1 MTVNML
7 GIQED
12 QDSRRTAA
20 TWLWPL
26 LPISVAVFCISALI
40 YYHLNHDQI
49 VVASALQT
57 LVATGYRWFGFA
69 PAFLFCILLL
79 TWSSIW
85 FVTGRIERPVGRL
98 GRLLAMTVMLGV
110 FMNLGDGG
118 LVPAFHKGELGYWL
132 ADRLVGA
139 FGYYKS
145 LIAVWCITFGS
156 LLLATDFFFSDAF
169 ESLRFRGDSLD
180 APAEGVET
188 AVTDHLKGLAA
199 EQARQEASGV
209 VSGSAS
215 TSAVLRTA
223 LVPAEGR
230 EQKAD
235 ADDEVEVE
243 PAVEDHVE
251 PAAYTPRRRSYFE
264 RRYGIAEETPAEGQS
279 EGGWMERAPLED
291 GLIEGSGADAH
302 TPVDGVVSAEAVV
315 SESWLPVAPD
325 EQEIE
330 NPEVFVD
337 ARGLEAE
344 LAVEP
349 DQTEREEVGEEGAD
363 DRSFASGSPVAVAG
377 EFVGSEEPMEP
388 EEPEES
394 VVRLEGPSP
403 EPLELEA
410 AREVAEADAE
420 AEAEVAAE
428 AEREDLRDEPVVSIP
443 RPDPADVQKE
453 NAAKED
459 AQKEPG
465 QAAVRQ
471 QRLFGA
477 GLDEALV
484 AEATETVTSWGRAS
498 ATFLQRKLR
507 IDYELAC
514 QLMVELGA
522 RGVVELE
529 ADASRGRVLQ

>member
-1 MTVNML
+1 
-7 GIQED
+7 
-12 QDSRRTAA
+12 
-20 TWLWPL
+20 
-26 LPISVAVFCISALI
+26 
-40 YYHLNHDQI
+40 
-49 VVASALQT
+49 
-57 LVATGYRWFGFA
+57 
-69 PAFLFCILLL
+69 
-79 TWSSIW
+79 
-85 FVTGRIERPVGRL
+85 
-98 GRLLAMTVMLGV
+98 
-110 FMNLGDGG
+110 
-118 LVPAFHKGELGYWL
+118 
-132 ADRLVGA
+132 
-139 FGYYKS
+139 
-145 LIAVWCITFGS
+145 
-156 LLLATDFFFSDAF
+156 
-169 ESLRFRGDSLD
+169 
-180 APAEGVET
+180 
-188 AVTDHLKGLAA
+188 
-199 EQARQEASGV
+199 
-209 VSGSAS
+209 
-215 TSAVLRTA
+215 
-223 LVPAEGR
+223 
-230 EQKAD
+230 
-235 ADDEVEVE
+235 
-243 PAVEDHVE
+243 
-251 PAAYTPRRRSYFE
+251 
-264 RRYGIAEETPAEGQS
+264 
-279 EGGWMERAPLED
+279 
-291 GLIEGSGADAH
+291 
-302 TPVDGVVSAEAVV
+302 
-315 SESWLPVAPD
+315 
-325 EQEIE
+325 
-330 NPEVFVD
+330 VFVD

-363 DRSFASGSPVAVAG
+363 DRLFASGSPVAVAG

-388 EEPEES
+388 AEPEES
-394 VVRLEGPSP
+394 VVRLEGPSR
-403 EPLELEA
+403 EPLEVEA

-443 RPDPADVQKE
+443 RPDPADVQKEIAQKE

>member
-1 MTVNML
+1 
-7 GIQED
+7 
-12 QDSRRTAA
+12 
-20 TWLWPL
+20 
-26 LPISVAVFCISALI
+26 
-40 YYHLNHDQI
+40 
-49 VVASALQT
+49 
-57 LVATGYRWFGFA
+57 
-69 PAFLFCILLL
+69 
-79 TWSSIW
+79 
-85 FVTGRIERPVGRL
+85 
-98 GRLLAMTVMLGV
+98 
-110 FMNLGDGG
+110 
-118 LVPAFHKGELGYWL
+118 
-132 ADRLVGA
+132 
-139 FGYYKS
+139 
-145 LIAVWCITFGS
+145 
-156 LLLATDFFFSDAF
+156 
-169 ESLRFRGDSLD
+169 
-180 APAEGVET
+180 
-188 AVTDHLKGLAA
+188 
-199 EQARQEASGV
+199 
-209 VSGSAS
+209 
-215 TSAVLRTA
+215 
-223 LVPAEGR
+223 
-230 EQKAD
+230 
-235 ADDEVEVE
+235 
-243 PAVEDHVE
+243 
-251 PAAYTPRRRSYFE
+251 
-264 RRYGIAEETPAEGQS
+264 
-279 EGGWMERAPLED
+279 
-291 GLIEGSGADAH
+291 
-302 TPVDGVVSAEAVV
+302 
-315 SESWLPVAPD
+315 
-325 EQEIE
+325 
-330 NPEVFVD
+330 
-337 ARGLEAE
+337 
-344 LAVEP
+344 
-349 DQTEREEVGEEGAD
+349 
-363 DRSFASGSPVAVAG
+363 
-377 EFVGSEEPMEP
+377 MEP